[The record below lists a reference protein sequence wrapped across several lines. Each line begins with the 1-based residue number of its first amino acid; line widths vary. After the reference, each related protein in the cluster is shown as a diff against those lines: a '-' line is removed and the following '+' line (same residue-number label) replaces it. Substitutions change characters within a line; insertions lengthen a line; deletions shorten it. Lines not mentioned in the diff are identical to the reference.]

1 MPMQMENVRAV
12 DLRVDLPAD
21 IADQVEEVQR
31 TDPEML
37 GRMVHYLMLRKTV
50 FGLLS
55 ERFRHDP
62 HGVTQTDGNF

>member
-1 MPMQMENVRAV
+1 MSNTRAV
-12 DLRVDLPAD
+12 DLRVDLPAE

-31 TDPEML
+31 RDPEML

-55 ERFRHDP
+55 ERCRHDTRY
-62 HGVTQTDGNF
+62 GAQSDGTF

>member
-1 MPMQMENVRAV
+1 MENTRAV
-12 DLRVDLPAD
+12 DLRLYLPAD

-37 GRMVHYLMLRKTV
+37 ARMVHYLMLRKTV

-55 ERFRHDP
+55 DRFRYDSRACAEMDR
-62 HGVTQTDGNF
+62 TF